1 MFTPTPS
8 SLFLV
13 DPPKKIPTA
22 DEYKIEPKIIH
33 HNEQKLKFGRIYYEL
48 KNSTIL
54 RFFWLTLGTFTFQIF
69 FS

>member
-13 DPPKKIPTA
+13 DPPKKIPTT

-33 HNEQKLKFGRIYYEL
+33 TVAKKSKKKMFKLK
-48 KNSTIL
+48 KNL
-54 RFFWLTLGTFTFQIF
+54 QFLF
-69 FS
+69 

>member
-33 HNEQKLKFGRIYYEL
+33 HSGKKKSKKKNILTKKKSTIFIL
-48 KNSTIL
+48 NSTK
-54 RFFWLTLGTFTFQIF
+54 F
-69 FS
+69 